1 MFDFLKLNRI
11 SFCVELAIDDNGNEQ
26 IKRLYV
32 TQPTVSQFKRLK
44 SAKKFSDNT
53 AIMSEILSNNTSKFR
68 ISADMF
74 EDFNY
79 FNLIKLKKA
88 FVNWIYEEKAANNLT
103 IPDCPPSASSDESDA
118 PGIYYLPFTLDEKR
132 IRDYSGLTFGE
143 IENIGI
149 FDYWLLLRDSVI
161 YELNKT
167 AGGREL
173 LEECYFFNQTE
184 PDINELQK
192 KGMKAVT

>member
-1 MFDFLKLNRI
+1 MF
-11 SFCVELAIDDNGNEQ
+11 A
-26 IKRLYV
+26 
-32 TQPTVSQFKRLK
+32 
-44 SAKKFSDNT
+44 
-53 AIMSEILSNNTSKFR
+53 
-68 ISADMF
+68 
-74 EDFNY
+74 DFNY

-88 FVNWIYEEKAANNLT
+88 FLNWIYEEKAANNLS
-103 IPDCPPSASSDESDA
+103 IPDCPPSANSDDSDT
-118 PGIYYLPFTLDEKR
+118 PEIYYLPFTADEKK
-132 IRDYSGLTFGE
+132 IRDYSGLSFSE

-149 FDYWLLLRDSVI
+149 FDYWLLLRDAVI

-167 AGGREL
+167 TGGKEL